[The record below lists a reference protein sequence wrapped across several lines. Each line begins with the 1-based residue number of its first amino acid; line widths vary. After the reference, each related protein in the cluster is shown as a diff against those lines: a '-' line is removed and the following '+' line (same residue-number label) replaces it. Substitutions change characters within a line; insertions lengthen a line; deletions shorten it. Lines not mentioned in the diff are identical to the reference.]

1 MNINEKNLLV
11 TKAAITKEA
20 RQYANVMKITNEYTE
35 ATNGHIAVRVS
46 LPFQIAVEELPEKLA
61 NETGNFESAVIN
73 TTGLD
78 KIKVP
83 KKSLPVLQQIY
94 VKNGDG
100 VKFSTFD
107 LETMQT
113 VEAKKAEITFPDID
127 KVFPSEQKETPVFQI
142 AFDARLLKQLCEII
156 DKFKKGD
163 NYAAFTF
170 NFYKNDGA
178 AECKAFCDGQTLTAA
193 IMPMAISNIIK
204 Y

>member
-20 RQYANVMKITNEYTE
+20 RPYANVMRITNEYTE

-46 LPFQIAVEELPEKLA
+46 LPFQVAVEELPEKLA
-61 NETGNFESAVIN
+61 NETGNIENAVIT

-94 VKNGDG
+94 IKNGDG

-113 VEAKKAEITFPDID
+113 IEAKKAEITFPNID
-127 KVFPSEQKETPVFQI
+127 KILPSKQKETPVFKI
-142 AFDARLLKQLCEII
+142 AFDARLLKQLWEII
-156 DKFKKGD
+156 DKFKKD
-163 NYAAFTF
+163 ENYAAFTF
-170 NFYKNDGA
+170 SFYKNDGA
-178 AECKAFCDGQTLTAA
+178 VECKAVSKGQTLTAA
-193 IMPMAISNIIK
+193 IMPMATTNIID
-204 Y
+204 